1 MVGHSHAVQEMA
13 GVFLDVRERLVEK
26 VCFRRNLNE
35 NARVALCRSHNF
47 RRVNDK
53 SSIVLRI

>member
-1 MVGHSHAVQEMA
+1 
-13 GVFLDVRERLVEK
+13 VRERLVEK